1 VAATRARAAFPTTP
15 EGLHAAIEDAFGR
28 GDLDRFLA
36 LHTTDATVVPPP
48 TGRAVHG
55 IDAIRAAVAPI
66 VALRPRLTSTV
77 LGKVESDDIALTHA
91 RWELAGTG
99 PDGAA
104 FEQRG
109 RGTIVSLRQP
119 DGTWRIAID
128 NPMTPE

>member
-1 VAATRARAAFPTTP
+1 MSCMRGWWKV
-15 EGLHAAIEDAFGR
+15 HAALEDAFGR

-36 LHTTDATVVPPP
+36 LHTPDATVVPPP

-55 IDAIRAAVAPI
+55 LDAISAAVAPI

-77 LGKVESDDIALTHA
+77 IGKVEGDGLALTHA
-91 RWELAGTG
+91 RWELVGNG
-99 PDGAA
+99 PDGTP

-109 RGTIVSLRQP
+109 RGTIVSLRQR

-128 NPMTPE
+128 NPMTPD